1 MKLLRRKEKVQQEK
15 KSYLFPDAML
25 YGEYKVSVMEKIVV
39 FIIGFLVGYA
49 AGYIFYELLPVSLIA
64 GVIVGTVMVPKYG
77 QMKID
82 KQKSAIKNQFKSL
95 LESLSFSLS
104 AGKTVIDSFVGAK
117 EDLLIQYSED
127 DYIVKEIDNIIVGLN
142 NNFNIEDMLFDLAER
157 SESED
162 IKNFANVFDTCYRK
176 GGQIKE
182 VILSTYRLIND
193 KMEIN
198 MEIESMVA
206 SSKMEQNMMSVMPV
220 FFVFILNTMG
230 SEITGKGTPLGYIST
245 TVALALFAIAHLVGK
260 KVLSIKM

>member
-1 MKLLRRKEKVQQEK
+1 MKIFRKRQKVQTEK
-15 KSYLFPDAML
+15 KSYLFPDAIV
-25 YGEYKVSVMEKIVV
+25 YGEYQVSIVEKIAV
-39 FIIGFLVGYA
+39 FIFGFIVGYA
-49 AGYIFYELLPVSLIA
+49 AGYIFYELLPVSIIVGIIA
-64 GVIVGTVMVPKYG
+64 GVVVMPKYR

-162 IKNFANVFDTCYRK
+162 INNFANVFDTCYRK
-176 GGQIKE
+176 GGQIKT
-182 VILSTYRLIND
+182 VILSTYKLIND

-220 FFVFILNTMG
+220 IFVFILNTMG
-230 SEITGKGTPLGYIST
+230 SEITGKGTALGYISS
-245 TVALALFAIAHLVGK
+245 TVALALFAIAHVVGK
-260 KVLSIKM
+260 KIMSIKM